1 MIRLVSIFRNIRDME
16 KVLTLYIQ
24 EIFPILHKLP
34 GVICT
39 DVHSVSEVSQEYPQE
54 LEGVQLI
61 FETHFESYEIF
72 TKMLQSEEG
81 MQIMKLMEGNDIGD
95 YYIYWTKV
103 RRFNSELKTSIE
115 GYSTVQTVDVIQ
127 SIDSVAELASLRLDE
142 QEKKGAM
149 KALEILRKELNLINL
164 QS

>member
-1 MIRLVSIFRNIRDME
+1 MFIEKTIRTIGIVYIIQKS
-16 KVLTLYIQ
+16 TLRSTAATLSLGQ
-24 EIFPILHKLP
+24 
-34 GVICT
+34 
-39 DVHSVSEVSQEYPQE
+39 

-127 SIDSVAELASLRLDE
+127 AIDSVAELASLRLDE